1 MSCLP
6 RYWERAS
13 GKQSQAA
20 SSIGRSRGRTS
31 GPKRP
36 VKKKV
41 RGGGSAFAD
50 AASAEAP
57 EDDLV
62 VPLSCPGSR
71 SCPIYKPLHPL
82 WPPPRLP
89 YLQVSR
95 ESSPH
100 FPSHQPNA
108 CCVYRE
114 RTAPPP
120 PPAPTLASLAHSVSR
135 DLLTPS
141 LFSRE
146 SISAKSASKLWL
158 PKPATPLPAPLLEA
172 PPPAPPSSRP
182 PLRRAPAP
190 ASSWGWTQEPE
201 GRARAPSALLR
212 ARCHLGREWGRAR
225 TGPEAESH

>member
-1 MSCLP
+1 MPRISELP
-6 RYWERAS
+6 DLQTSPPSLAAATAAVSSGLARILPTLSLPPAER
-13 GKQSQAA
+13 
-20 SSIGRSRGRTS
+20 
-31 GPKRP
+31 
-36 VKKKV
+36 
-41 RGGGSAFAD
+41 
-50 AASAEAP
+50 
-57 EDDLV
+57 L
-62 VPLSCPGSR
+62 L
-71 SCPIYKPLHPL
+71 
-82 WPPPRLP
+82 RL
-89 YLQVSR
+89 SR
-95 ESSPH
+95 E
-100 FPSHQPNA
+100 N
-108 CCVYRE
+108 R
-114 RTAPPP
+114 PPP